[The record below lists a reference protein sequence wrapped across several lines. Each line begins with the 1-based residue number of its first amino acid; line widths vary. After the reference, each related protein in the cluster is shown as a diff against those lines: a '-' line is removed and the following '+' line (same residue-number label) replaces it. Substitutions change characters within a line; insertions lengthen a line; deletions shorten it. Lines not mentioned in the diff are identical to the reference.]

1 MRVIGITGGVGA
13 GKSTVLSILNRICRC
28 LTIQA
33 DDVAKKLMVFD
44 EKVIS
49 CAYELFGSDA
59 YVSGEI
65 NRPLLASRIYGS
77 DDIRNR
83 WNNIIH
89 PATNAKIFALI
100 DEARISGEY
109 DYVFVEAALLIENHY
124 DEVCD
129 ELWYV
134 RASEDIRI
142 ERLMSQR
149 GYTLSKCRDII
160 NSQMSDEDFL
170 AHCDYVIDSGKTPD
184 EILVQLQNRLEE
196 YA

>member
-1 MRVIGITGGVGA
+1 MKVIGITGGVGA
-13 GKSTVLSILNRICRC
+13 GKSTVLSILKRICRC

-33 DDVAKKLMVFD
+33 DDVAKELMVSD
-44 EKVIS
+44 EKVVS
-49 CAYELFGSDA
+49 CAYELFGPDA

-65 NRPLLASRIYGS
+65 NRSLLASRIYGS
-77 DDIRNR
+77 DDIRNQ

-89 PATNAKIFALI
+89 PATNAKIYALI

-149 GYTLSKCRDII
+149 GYTASKCRDII
-160 NSQMSDEDFL
+160 KSQMSDEEFL
-170 AHCDYVIDSGKTPD
+170 ANCDYVIDSGQTPD